1 MSPLTTPETFC
12 VVTFEAIFL
21 RKTFDAI
28 CLVHRAVID
37 AYALDLD
44 I

>member
-1 MSPLTTPETFC
+1 MNITTNSLLKKPFVCTYITFG
-12 VVTFEAIFL
+12 
-21 RKTFDAI
+21 AI
-28 CLVHRAVID
+28 CLLHRAVID